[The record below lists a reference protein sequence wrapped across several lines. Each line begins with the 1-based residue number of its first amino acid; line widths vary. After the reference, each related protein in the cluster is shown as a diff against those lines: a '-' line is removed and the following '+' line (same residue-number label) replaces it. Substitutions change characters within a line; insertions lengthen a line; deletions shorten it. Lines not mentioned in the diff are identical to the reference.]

1 MSVEQDAALLGGV
14 FKTIVGSAIGT
25 NTISGILTAG
35 QSISFVTQATN
46 FDQVRSS
53 LTPTTSEALNE
64 LYGKGNVRLTFT
76 PRKNPARIIM
86 LVEVAGTSSGAY
98 LGSMTFEVTIDD
110 ITVDGNVTK
119 RLVYVCTK
127 VSIALTIAGQSV
139 KAINDRIASASG
151 ATDPLQSIVNSVFNL
166 DLGQLFKD
174 LQDSNNVKLRLA
186 RQALGEEAPGDTLE
200 SNGIFTNYV
209 SIDLQALLD
218 FAESDSDTM
227 SITINQVVTQS
238 ATNKTVSAPNN
249 AVASSVS
256 GKYFRSSPHGVCVQV
271 NETQIIRILAQTDI
285 FGWNMSDV
293 VMGYYL
299 VNVPT
304 PALQLGECYPDSP
317 VYQHHVKWTEG
328 EGDVWTR
335 YPLKFGLYV
344 VGTQCNF
351 FEKAQAFRIANYPA
365 LDDFEM
371 LGRISLYGLLRY
383 FLWFLIT
390 GHWDLNILR
399 RTYTNAFY
407 AILLASDYAIFYEA
421 FSDPQSEI
429 YGLDVAFIA

>member
-1 MSVEQDAALLGGV
+1 MSIEQDASLLGGV
-14 FKTIVGSAIGT
+14 FKEAVESALGT
-25 NTISGILTAG
+25 NTISGTLTNG
-35 QSISFVTQATN
+35 QSISFVTAARN
-46 FDQVRSS
+46 FDEVRNS
-53 LTPTTSEALNE
+53 LTPSTSAALGD
-64 LYGKGNVRLTFT
+64 LYANGAVRLTFT

-86 LVEVAGTSSGAY
+86 LAEVGGTVLGVY
-98 LGSMTFEVTIDD
+98 LGSLTFSITTED
-110 ITVDGNVTK
+110 ITINGNVIK
-119 RLVYVCTK
+119 RLVYVCTA
-127 VSIALTIAGQSV
+127 VSTAVRFSGQSV
-139 KAINDRIASASG
+139 KTVNERIAASSG
-151 ATDPLQSIVNSVFNL
+151 SVDPLQSVVNSVFSL

-186 RQALGEEAPGDTLE
+186 RQALGQEPPGDTLE
-200 SNGIFTNYV
+200 SNGVFTNYIR
-209 SIDLQALLD
+209 IDLQALLD
-218 FAESDSDTM
+218 FAESPADTM
-227 SITINQVVTQS
+227 AITIDQVVTQS

-249 AVASSVS
+249 AIPPGVS
-256 GKYFRSSPHGVCVQV
+256 GKYFHSSPRGVYIQV

-285 FGWNMSDV
+285 AGLDMSDV

-304 PALQLGECYPDSP
+304 PSLQLGECYPDSP
-317 VYQHHVKWTEG
+317 VYQHHVKWTAG

-344 VGTQCNF
+344 VGTQCTF
-351 FEKAQAFRIANYPA
+351 FDKAQAFRIANYPT

-390 GHWDLNILR
+390 GHWNLNILR
-399 RTYTNAFY
+399 RRYTNAFY

-421 FSDPQSEI
+421 FSDPESEI
-429 YGLDVAFIA
+429 YGLDVAFVA